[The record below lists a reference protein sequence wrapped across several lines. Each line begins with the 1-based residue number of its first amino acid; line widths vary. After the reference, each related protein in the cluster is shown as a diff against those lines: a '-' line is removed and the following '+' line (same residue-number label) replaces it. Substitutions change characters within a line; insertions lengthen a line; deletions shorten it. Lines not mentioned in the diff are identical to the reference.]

1 MVAPLANARGLIF
14 DLDGTLVDS
23 LDDIMAH
30 LNGALADRGLPERT
44 RVEVGEWVGYGAEN
58 LIVRAVPHAEHVA
71 PVLARFRERY
81 RDRPVIATRVYD
93 GLGAVLD
100 AIAPGRALAVLSNK
114 PHDLTVAIADQL
126 LTRWQFVVVAGQRP
140 DRPHKPDAGA
150 ALGVAIELGV
160 APAACVV
167 IGDSE
172 VDVAAAR
179 AAGMRAV
186 GVSWGLRARDI
197 LVAAG
202 PDFLVD
208 TPAGLGALFGA

>member
-1 MVAPLANARGLIF
+1 VVAALADARGVIF

-23 LDDIMAH
+23 LDDIAAH

-44 RVEVGEWVGYGAEN
+44 RDEVRAWVGHGAEQ
-58 LIVRAVPHAEHVA
+58 LIVRAVPHVDEVA

-114 PHDLTVAIADQL
+114 PHALAVAIAEQL
-126 LTRWQFVVVAGQRP
+126 LARWRFAVVAGQRP
-140 DRPHKPDAGA
+140 ERPHKPDAAA
-150 ALGVAIELGV
+150 ALAVAAELGL

-172 VDVAAAR
+172 VDVATAR
-179 AAGMRAV
+179 AAGMRAI
-186 GVSWGLRARDI
+186 GVSWGLRAREV
-197 LVAAG
+197 LVAAA
-202 PDFLVD
+202 PDVLVE
-208 TPAGLGALFGA
+208 TPADLGALFTA